1 MKATDVIRE
10 IMTIRDVKPSMLASM
25 LNIKNNVLSERFGQK
40 NISIIKLNEMLD
52 VLDYKIIA
60 VPKDCAVPENG
71 FEIDQEVEKL

>member
-1 MKATDVIRE
+1 MKATEVIRE

-40 NISIIKLNEMLD
+40 NISISKLNEMLG
-52 VLDYKIIA
+52 VLDYKLIV

-71 FEIDQEVEKL
+71 FEIDVV